1 MGHPAANVIKV
12 TKPVP
17 SELAQFMQYVWYYG
31 IEGHEQWA
39 ESVSDDLIQAPNV
52 APVIGGLCDK
62 KAKRFFSPIVRRT
75 LQERIGVFIC
85 LRMRSKILPKAMSA
99 IWFSGNVATM
109 DAMIFIR
116 TAPASVAATHV
127 QRPEQLKL

>member
-1 MGHPAANVIKV
+1 MDHRAANVIKV

-31 IEGHEQWA
+31 IEGHEEWA

-62 KAKRFFSPIVRRT
+62 KAKRFFFTYRPKDT
-75 LQERIGVFIC
+75 PGTNWRIYLFENEIEDIA
-85 LRMRSKILPKAMSA
+85 K
-99 IWFSGNVATM
+99 GNVRDLVLWKCCHDGCHDLYSYST
-109 DAMIFIR
+109 
-116 TAPASVAATHV
+116 SVRCSNACSTS
-127 QRPEQLKL
+127 